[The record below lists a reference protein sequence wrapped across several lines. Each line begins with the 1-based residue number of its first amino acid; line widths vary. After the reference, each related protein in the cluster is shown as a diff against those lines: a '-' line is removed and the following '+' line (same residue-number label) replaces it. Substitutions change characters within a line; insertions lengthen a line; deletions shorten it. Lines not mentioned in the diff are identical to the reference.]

1 MSVTPDIKYPNTIS
15 PGGYDI
21 PVTSMGRRRKFGG
34 LWHITPDY
42 LSTHNFN
49 KSNYYDKD
57 HYLQVDFNYL
67 NGRLVVRLWVEDITY
82 PATPDPIVLEN
93 HVHVQILSYDGNN
106 YTDFGQSGSDPSDY
120 NIIINQT
127 FHGTLQLVMMY
138 GIKICFTTYYQSSL
152 EDTSADYIRLQCYTP
167 ALSLTGG
174 DDLVSFNN
182 VVDGAFLYSLPYS
195 GLITYDVFFSDQ
207 GLGYGVSTG
216 HGNFVD
222 HHIGYYQINNLS
234 TWAGFFAAT
243 ASDIEVGPPSP
254 APPAGDDDTSGPGG
268 GGGDYDPSS
277 DPIDFPGLPT
287 GGAFASG
294 AIKAFKVTEGT
305 ILNIFT
311 RLWDASLFDLDNFQ
325 KLLESPID
333 AIISLQAVPV
343 SPTVANDELIKL
355 GGYNTTEYGKRIPS
369 QYITVDC
376 GSINVTEFWGSALDY
391 APYTNIEIYLPF
403 IGIKPL
409 KIEDC
414 MRKTLQVKYNID
426 ISTGALV
433 ANIKCG
439 QSVLYK
445 FNGSFMNQIP
455 VTSRVYDAIEQLVK
469 GAAQVGTA
477 AIMGNA
483 PGAVAATI
491 STAVNVA
498 LSKAQV
504 TRAGDLSGIPGVLD
518 DFVPY
523 LIIHRPAQS
532 LANNFK
538 GFKGYP
544 SNITATLG
552 SLNGYTEVEYIHLTG
567 IDGATDT
574 ELAEIENLLKN
585 GVII

>member
-1 MSVTPDIKYPNTIS
+1 MAVTPDVKYPNTIS

-21 PVTSMGRRRKFGG
+21 PVTSAGRRRKFGG
-34 LWHITPDY
+34 LWHITPEY

-49 KSNYYDKD
+49 KTNYYDKD

-67 NGRLVVRLWVEDITY
+67 NGRLAVRLWVEDITY
-82 PATPDPIVLEN
+82 PSTPDPIVLED
-93 HVHVQILSYDGNN
+93 HVHVQVLANDGTTYN
-106 YTDFGQSGSDPSDY
+106 DFGQSGAVPSDY
-120 NIIINQT
+120 NVIVNQV

-138 GIKICFTTYYQSSL
+138 GIKFCFTTYYQSSL
-152 EDTSADYIRLQCYTP
+152 EDASADYINFEGYVP
-167 ALSLTGG
+167 AIAPQLDSL
-174 DDLVSFNN
+174 VPFNN
-182 VVDGAFLYSLPYS
+182 VVEGAFLYSLPSS
-195 GLITYDVFFSDQ
+195 GIIDYPEFLSDQ
-207 GLGYGVSTG
+207 GLGYGVAAYYR
-216 HGNFVD
+216 NMVPM
-222 HHIGYYQINNLS
+222 HIGYYTIRDLN

-268 GGGDYDPSS
+268 GGGDYDPTS
-277 DPIDFPGLPT
+277 DPIDFPGLPS

-305 ILNIFT
+305 ILNLFT
-311 RLWDASLFDLDNFQ
+311 RLWDASLLDLDNFQ

-333 AIISLQAVPV
+333 AIISLQAVPITPV
-343 SPTVANDELIKL
+343 VANDELIKL

-369 QYITVDC
+369 QYMTVDC
-376 GSINVTEFWGSALDY
+376 GSLNVTEFWGSALDY

-403 IGIKPL
+403 IGVKSL

-414 MRKTLQVKYNID
+414 MRKTLHVKYNID

-455 VTSRVYDAIEQLVK
+455 VTARVYDAVEQLVK

-477 AIMGNA
+477 AVMGNA

-523 LIIHRPAQS
+523 LIIHRPSQS
-532 LANNFK
+532 LAENFK
-538 GFKGYP
+538 SFKGYP
-544 SNITATLG
+544 SNITATLS

-567 IDGATDT
+567 VDGATDT
-574 ELAEIENLLKN
+574 ELNEIEDLLKN